1 MKRLPAT
8 SGSTLTK
15 VCFGLHLCA
24 CVCCA
29 DAELALEL
37 AKEYGIELWIAA
49 LLDPEPIT
57 HGTSDPKKGIKSPP
71 AFHRKETLNG
81 YGRTPDKAST
91 ETGRRSTRGARSMRS
106 ESPTK
111 GKTPRK
117 MATPRKARKPRGGL
131 VSVDETESIAEESV
145 VNGDVDHAKVVVETT
160 TVPGVNGGQDIE
172 TTKATIT
179 MPNGNPAL
187 ELPNDHEA
195 MLAQARAMVKDAR
208 KLDAAAQSKGKRKA
222 DELEEDD
229 VLEESSARP
238 VKRVRQEVEL
248 RKEKIMRRAATGI
261 VASLAIG

>member
-1 MKRLPAT
+1 M
-8 SGSTLTK
+8 
-15 VCFGLHLCA
+15 F
-24 CVCCA
+24 
-29 DAELALEL
+29 AELTPRVALDL
-37 AKEYGIELWIAA
+37 AEEYGIKLWIAA
-49 LLDPEPIT
+49 LLDAEPIT

-71 AFHRKETLNG
+71 PFHSKEKVNG
-81 YGRTPDKAST
+81 IGRTPDKSSI

-111 GKTPRK
+111 GKIPRK

-145 VNGDVDHAKVVVETT
+145 NGDGDHAKVVVETT
-160 TVPGVNGGQDIE
+160 TVPGVDGKEAIE

-187 ELPNDHEA
+187 DLPNDSEA
-195 MLAQARAMVKDAR
+195 MLAQARAMVEDAR
-208 KLDAAAQSKGKRKA
+208 KLDAASQSSKNKRKA

-229 VLEESSARP
+229 IIEAEGSARP
-238 VKRVRQEVEL
+238 AKRVRQEVEL

-261 VASLAIG
+261 VASLALG